1 MKPISECYRLLGW
14 SFSELYRQ
22 PPRHTP
28 LAAVEFNRAL
38 TEVIRQGEP
47 RMVVRLGVSEADALL
62 NHLEIGQWRSSVGW
76 FSKNHHRW
84 RGGRDRWSSRT
95 LDLLTNNAG
104 FFPCREEAAERF
116 AQRFLADLAG
126 TDYIGVW
133 RFVPGEQFLI
143 AKYCPQA
150 VQFAAGGV
158 EPYYFSN
165 PWSQAL
171 AGRRVLVVHP
181 FAETIRA
188 QYLRR
193 RELFADPSVLPEFDL
208 IGVKAVQS
216 LLGKATGFAD
226 WFEALA
232 WMEQAIDVHDYD
244 IALIGAGAYGLPLS
258 AHVKRRGKIS
268 IQLGGALQILFGI
281 KGRRWDNMPAVSRFY
296 NEAWVRPSE
305 QERIHEGHRVEGGC
319 YW

>member
-1 MKPISECYRLLGW
+1 MKPISEFYRLMGW

-22 PPRHTP
+22 APQHNP
-28 LAAVEFNRAL
+28 LTAVEFNSAL
-38 TEVIRQGEP
+38 AEIVPKGEP
-47 RMVVRLGVSEADALL
+47 CMVVRLGVSEADALL
-62 NHLEIGQWRSSVGW
+62 NYLEIGQWRSSVGW
-76 FSKNHHRW
+76 VSKNHHRW
-84 RGGRDRWSSRT
+84 RGGRDSWSSRT

-104 FFPCREEAAERF
+104 FFPRREEAAERF
-116 AQRFLADLAG
+116 ARRFLADLAG
-126 TDYIGVW
+126 ADYIGVW
-133 RFVPGEQFLI
+133 HFVPGEQFLI
-143 AKYCPQA
+143 DNYCPQA
-150 VQFAAGGV
+150 VQFAPAAV

-181 FAETIRA
+181 FAESIQA

-193 RELFADPSVLPEFDL
+193 RELFSEPSILPEFDL
-208 IGVKAVQS
+208 ICVKAVQS
-216 LLGKATGFAD
+216 LLGKASGFTD

-232 WMEQAIDVHDYD
+232 WMERTIDTHDYD

-268 IQLGGALQILFGI
+268 IQMGGALQIFFGI
-281 KGRRWDNMPAVSRFY
+281 KGRRWDNMPEVKKFY
-296 NEAWVRPSE
+296 NQAWVRPSE
-305 QERIHEGHRVEGGC
+305 EERIHQRHKIEGGC